1 MTNPKKRKARTP
13 KVALSVKSELK
24 LPKEILPWEL
34 ELLMTVLNA
43 VKEAQEADSQRTAIP
58 L

>member
-1 MTNPKKRKARTP
+1 MTNPKKQKPRTP
-13 KVALSVKSELK
+13 TVALSVKSELK

-43 VKEAQEADSQRTAIP
+43 VNEAQEADPQRTATS